1 MKKECEVT
9 YNNQHASYEND
20 GYIVVRQLFSCNEV
34 DEIRNHYMRLRETA
48 SYPLDNKGIDTDS
61 NDPILQYPRMT
72 HMQRWDPA
80 SLDWLTDKRVAT
92 WLTRLLAEDPLL
104 VQGMVY
110 FKPPQSRGQALHQDQ
125 FYLKVQPGTCIAMW
139 MALDRSDEHNGC
151 LQLVPGSSKLPV
163 LCTET
168 ADTTKSFTDIAV
180 PVPKNMDR
188 KSLIMDPG
196 DVVFFN
202 GSLIHGSHPNTTHD
216 RFRRA
221 LTGHYIPA
229 SAKKINI
236 YYHPAFKM
244 DGTQISMDVSE
255 GGGPCG
261 IWVDQ
266 RGKTVVEMED
276 RPLSSR

>member
-92 WLTRLLAEDPLL
+92 WLPRLLAEDPLL

-110 FKPPQSRGQALHQDQ
+110 FKPPQSRGQ
-125 FYLKVQPGTCIAMW
+125 
-139 MALDRSDEHNGC
+139 
-151 LQLVPGSSKLPV
+151 
-163 LCTET
+163 
-168 ADTTKSFTDIAV
+168 
-180 PVPKNMDR
+180 
-188 KSLIMDPG
+188 
-196 DVVFFN
+196 
-202 GSLIHGSHPNTTHD
+202 
-216 RFRRA
+216 
-221 LTGHYIPA
+221 
-229 SAKKINI
+229 
-236 YYHPAFKM
+236 
-244 DGTQISMDVSE
+244 
-255 GGGPCG
+255 
-261 IWVDQ
+261 
-266 RGKTVVEMED
+266 
-276 RPLSSR
+276 